1 MWYLWLNPVFTVN
14 KSSHS
19 HSFIDFCLT
28 WHCYPPRLLRMYWPY
43 HMTFSRN
50 QSPVTRW
57 WWTEAMSL
65 KLHAALHLDFM
76 PSHSDG
82 NGVSTLT
89 WIHYKGPGKSIPF
102 NCGIKDVCQ
111 APLYFFTNRDHILSR
126 VADKHLSQTPLQLWM
141 GMWPSSSQ

>member
-28 WHCYPPRLLRMYWPY
+28 WHCYPPDSWGCTGPTTWPLAE
-43 HMTFSRN
+43 TKA
-50 QSPVTRW
+50 QLPGGD
-57 WWTEAMSL
+57 EQKLSL

-141 GMWPSSSQ
+141 GMWPISSQ